1 MKERV
6 KEILPKLK
14 AYNALDGKEKLLI
27 MEAYDKPINDN
38 YFWNFDREDFL
49 DEYVNTGDKDTS
61 LANVRELHRLVR
73 GAIAAQDHMSEVT
86 EEESLPQEDV
96 NIEAPKILSELEP
109 YVKAEAIEEMKKNL
123 KEVIYAAISARPIN
137 RDSLILLRDIKS
149 KAKELKEDLGTGEAK
164 DEFETVKKNYI
175 SNMENT
181 DIVDVI
187 EEVKR
192 NVNGN
197 IVLSFKD
204 VDWTNPSQRAN
215 AVNLLQQIQ
224 QETGKGKD
232 GLVDKIQITFNVD
245 NKNDIK
251 EMQEACHELD
261 WLKIHVEADIEA
273 NGDKELEEEAQATYD
288 GMEQNDEEKEDDKL
302 ENELEEISGLA
313 TAEPEIMR
321 GLVHGI
327 AREVGREISFVPPT
341 TK

>member
-6 KEILPKLK
+6 KEILPKLR
-14 AYNALDGKEKLLI
+14 AYNTLDGKEKLLI

-73 GAIAAQDHMSEVT
+73 CAIAAQDHMSEVT

-261 WLKIHVEADIEA
+261 GLKIHVEADIEA
-273 NGDKELEEEAQATYD
+273 NGDKELEEEAQAAYD